1 MATKLKAGYELIKVF
16 SAIGRITGEAT
27 LDFKP
32 ECLSISELSPS
43 AITMSSVDVKPSL
56 LQEYVAN
63 TEVKVGVNLEN
74 LNAMLKTLDKHSDF
88 TISVSN
94 NILEIKTEHKMFNVP
109 IIDVKSTTNKM
120 QEIEYTNIIR
130 MKAGELK
137 EILKD
142 LKQINNYAH
151 FYIANSTLKMQ
162 TEGDAG
168 SVENEYTNVVV
179 KNTEP
184 ITNTCFNI
192 EEIRKLIKDAG
203 NKDMI
208 ELYLKQNEPL
218 KVVIE
223 LAGQKVKSFLAP
235 YMGEN

>member
-1 MATKLKAGYELIKVF
+1 MTTKLKAGYELIKVF
-16 SAIGRITGEAT
+16 SAIGQIRHEAT
-27 LDFKP
+27 LCWKP
-32 ECLSISELSPS
+32 EGLSISEIDLTGIS
-43 AITMSSVDVKPSL
+43 MSSVDMKPSL

-63 TEVKVGVNLEN
+63 AEIKTGVNLEN
-74 LNAMLKTLDKHSDF
+74 LNVMLKTLDKHSDF
-88 TISVSN
+88 TINVSN

-120 QEIEYTNIIR
+120 PEIEYTNVIR
-130 MKAGELK
+130 MNAKELK
-137 EILKD
+137 DALKD
-142 LKQINNYAH
+142 LKQISTIAHYYISNN
-151 FYIANSTLKMQ
+151 TLKIQ
-162 TEGDAG
+162 AEGDAG

-192 EEIRKLIKDAG
+192 EETQKLIKEAG
-203 NKDMI
+203 NKDII

-223 LAGQKVKSFLAP
+223 LAGQKVRSFLAP
-235 YMGEN
+235 YMEEN

>member
-1 MATKLKAGYELIKVF
+1 MATKLKANWELIKVF
-16 SAIGRITGEAT
+16 SAIGQITDEAT
-27 LDFKP
+27 LCFKP
-32 ECLSISELSPS
+32 EGLSISELSPS
-43 AITMSSVDVKPSL
+43 AITMSSVDMKPSL

-88 TISVSN
+88 TINMAN

-120 QEIEYTNIIR
+120 PEIEYTNVIR
-130 MKAGELK
+130 MNAKELK
-137 EILKD
+137 DALKN
-142 LKQINNYAH
+142 LKQISTIAHYYISNN
-151 FYIANSTLKMQ
+151 TLKIQ
-162 TEGDAG
+162 AEGDVG
-168 SVENEYTNVVV
+168 SVENEYTNIVI

-192 EEIRKLIKDAG
+192 EETQKLIKEAG

-223 LAGQKVKSFLAP
+223 LAGQKVRSFLAP
-235 YMGEN
+235 FMEEN